1 MKNLEIDLIPVL
13 QATGFMVA
21 HCATINKI
29 ETIAT
34 N

>member
-13 QATGFMVA
+13 QATGFIAAQFAM
-21 HCATINKI
+21 INKI
-29 ETIAT
+29 ETLTT